1 MYKYKDI
8 SIYYEIH
15 GNSNKSILIL
25 PGWGN
30 TRNTFLNIINLLKD
44 TYKIYIVD
52 YPSFGNSPIPNK
64 ELTIYDYTE
73 LIYNFIKDN
82 NINNPII
89 IAHSFGGRIS
99 SILISKYKLKVN
111 KLILIDV
118 AGIKRINIKLFIKT
132 KLYKLLKKLTYLL
145 PKKIQINTRNKL
157 LNKFS
162 SMDYKDIPNIM
173 KKTFQ
178 NIIKEDLRK
187 HYKSISVETLIIWG
201 DKDKDTPLK
210 DAKYLNKVIKNSGLI
225 IYKNANHFSYLNY
238 PYLTNSI
245 LENYLKKNR

>member
-1 MYKYKDI
+1 MYTYKDI
-8 SIYYEIH
+8 SIYYEIY
-15 GNSNKSILIL
+15 GNSDNSILIL

-30 TRNTFLNIINLLKD
+30 TRETFTNIINLLKD
-44 TYKIYIVD
+44 KYKIYILD
-52 YPSFGNSPIPNK
+52 YPFFGNSPTLNK
-64 ELTIYDYTE
+64 ELSIYDYSE

-82 NINNPII
+82 NIINPII

-118 AGIKRINIKLFIKT
+118 AGIKRFNIKLFFKT
-132 KLYKLLKKLTYLL
+132 KIYKLLRKLTILL
-145 PKKIQINTRNKL
+145 PKNIRFRIRNKL
-157 LNKFS
+157 LKIFS
-162 SMDYKDIPNIM
+162 SNDYLNIPSIM

-187 HYKSISVETLIIWG
+187 YYKSINTETLIIWG
-201 DKDKDTPLK
+201 DNDLDTPLK
-210 DAKYLNKVIKNSGLI
+210 DGLYLKRIIKNSEII

-238 PYLTNSI
+238 PYLTNKI
-245 LENYLKKNR
+245 LEKYLK

>member
-1 MYKYKDI
+1 
-8 SIYYEIH
+8 
-15 GNSNKSILIL
+15 
-25 PGWGN
+25 
-30 TRNTFLNIINLLKD
+30 
-44 TYKIYIVD
+44 
-52 YPSFGNSPIPNK
+52 
-64 ELTIYDYTE
+64 
-73 LIYNFIKDN
+73 
-82 NINNPII
+82 
-89 IAHSFGGRIS
+89 
-99 SILISKYKLKVN
+99 
-111 KLILIDV
+111 
-118 AGIKRINIKLFIKT
+118 
-132 KLYKLLKKLTYLL
+132 
-145 PKKIQINTRNKL
+145 
-157 LNKFS
+157 
-162 SMDYKDIPNIM
+162 MDYKDIPNIM

>member
-1 MYKYKDI
+1 MYTYKDI
-8 SIYYEIH
+8 SIYYEIY
-15 GNSNKSILIL
+15 GNSDNSILIL

-30 TRNTFLNIINLLKD
+30 TRETFTNIINLLKD
-44 TYKIYIVD
+44 KYKIYILD
-52 YPSFGNSPIPNK
+52 YPFFGNSPTLNK
-64 ELTIYDYTE
+64 ELSIYDYSE

-82 NINNPII
+82 SIINPII

-118 AGIKRINIKLFIKT
+118 AGIKRFNIKIFFKT
-132 KLYKLLKKLTYLL
+132 KIYKLLRKLTILL
-145 PKKIQINTRNKL
+145 PKNIRFRIRNKL
-157 LNKFS
+157 LKIFS
-162 SMDYKDIPNIM
+162 SNDYLNVPSIM

-187 HYKSISVETLIIWG
+187 YYKSINTETLIIWG
-201 DKDKDTPLK
+201 DNDLDTPLK
-210 DAKYLNKVIKNSGLI
+210 DGLYLKRIIKNSEII

-238 PYLTNSI
+238 PYLTNKI
-245 LENYLKKNR
+245 LEKYLK

>member
-145 PKKIQINTRNKL
+145 PKKIQINTRNKFKIKQL
-157 LNKFS
+157 SIYSELTNIFIHAFKFF
-162 SMDYKDIPNIM
+162 D
-173 KKTFQ
+173 F
-178 NIIKEDLRK
+178 
-187 HYKSISVETLIIWG
+187 LIIIS
-201 DKDKDTPLK
+201 T
-210 DAKYLNKVIKNSGLI
+210 
-225 IYKNANHFSYLNY
+225 FSL
-238 PYLTNSI
+238 
-245 LENYLKKNR
+245 